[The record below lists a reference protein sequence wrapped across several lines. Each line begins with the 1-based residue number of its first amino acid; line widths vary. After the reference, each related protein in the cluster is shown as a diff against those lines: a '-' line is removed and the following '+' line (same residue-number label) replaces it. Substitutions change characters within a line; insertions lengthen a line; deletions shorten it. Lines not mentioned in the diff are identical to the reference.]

1 MEYRPS
7 RDGADMEGRVYN
19 SRAVPRFDNEGL
31 QPARPAS
38 QPLAG
43 SRVQKM
49 DSLGP
54 KELEVGDQD
63 GPVDGNSGSSDER
76 QSFLLR
82 QLSDG
87 STASESYAGPTR
99 FLRLTY
105 VRAKRSSG
113 AWTHTHR
120 LGPSFGPIV
129 WGDMKG
135 KPSRKPTGPTGRRK
149 RMTTATA
156 VANDTA

>member
-1 MEYRPS
+1 
-7 RDGADMEGRVYN
+7 MEGRVYN

-38 QPLAG
+38 QPPAG

-54 KELEVGDQD
+54 KELEVGNKD
-63 GPVDGNSGSSDER
+63 GPVDGHSGSRDER

-87 STASESYAGPTR
+87 SLAPESHAGATR
-99 FLRLTY
+99 LLRLSHL
-105 VRAKRSSG
+105 RAKRSSG
-113 AWTHTHR
+113 AGTRAYR
-120 LGPSFGPIV
+120 LGRI
-129 WGDMKG
+129 
-135 KPSRKPTGPTGRRK
+135 
-149 RMTTATA
+149 
-156 VANDTA
+156 